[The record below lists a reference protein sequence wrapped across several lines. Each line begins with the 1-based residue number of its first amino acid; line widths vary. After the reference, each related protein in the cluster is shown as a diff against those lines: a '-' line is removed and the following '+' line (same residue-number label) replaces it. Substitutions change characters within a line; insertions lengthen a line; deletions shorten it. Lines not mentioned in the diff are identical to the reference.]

1 MNRKAVKHRDE
12 KYVGE
17 GCRGIIWN
25 TAEDRWTNFSIY
37 RVAQRHLVIKM
48 ASTSGVLVVSYG
60 GVPISQEAL
69 PTLVPGWLDPPQT
82 WS

>member
-1 MNRKAVKHRDE
+1 M
-12 KYVGE
+12 
-17 GCRGIIWN
+17 IWN
-25 TAEDRWTNFSIY
+25 TAEDRWTYFSIH
-37 RVAQRHLVIKM
+37 RVAQSHVVIKM

-69 PTLVPGWLDPPQT
+69 ATLVRGWFDPPET